1 MLGATGVHRLP
12 PGIHLRGTGNSLFP
26 MAMVNFHNV
35 IYIIITNKMETLHNT
50 NPTRNLS
57 QVREQDRL
65 ILTLAGIV
73 IALICSL
80 VLLHDTHSMGRVA
93 TRLGLGEG
101 SKIVPTDLPVDIKKF
116 EVASAIWLFR

>member
-1 MLGATGVHRLP
+1 
-12 PGIHLRGTGNSLFP
+12 
-26 MAMVNFHNV
+26 MAMANLTNV

-50 NPTRNLS
+50 NATRNLS
-57 QVREQDRL
+57 QVREPDRL

-80 VLLHDTHSMGRVA
+80 VLLYDTHSTGGVA

-101 SKIVPTDLPVDIKKF
+101 SKIVPSELSVDINEFK
-116 EVASAIWLFR
+116 VRSAIWLFR

>member
-1 MLGATGVHRLP
+1 
-12 PGIHLRGTGNSLFP
+12 
-26 MAMVNFHNV
+26 
-35 IYIIITNKMETLHNT
+35 METLHNT

-80 VLLHDTHSMGRVA
+80 VLLHDTNSMGRVA
-93 TRLGLGEG
+93 TRLGLGED
-101 SKIVPTDLPVDIKKF
+101 SKIVPTDLPLEIKKF
-116 EVASAIWLFR
+116 EVASAISLFR